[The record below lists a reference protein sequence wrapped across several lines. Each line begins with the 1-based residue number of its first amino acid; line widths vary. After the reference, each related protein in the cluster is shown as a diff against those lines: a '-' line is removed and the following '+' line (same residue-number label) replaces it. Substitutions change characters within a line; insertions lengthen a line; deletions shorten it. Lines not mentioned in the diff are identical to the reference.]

1 MNDGICQG
9 HTERLKREG
18 GRGINMRKTEYSVV
32 GRPELF
38 HFILPGEGT
47 RICQLL
53 NLLQLEVAEAG
64 NVDESVDRD
73 VLPPDKAG

>member
-9 HTERLKREG
+9 HTERLERG
-18 GRGINMRKTEYSVV
+18 GRGIKMTKTENSVV

-38 HFILPGEGT
+38 HFILPSKGT

>member
-1 MNDGICQG
+1 MSG
-9 HTERLKREG
+9 TYRETQRGG